1 MKKIVAAGSI
11 IVDKINAIDA
21 YPGAGELVQIRSRS
35 RAGGGLVH
43 NTGRDIRL
51 FSPDIPVAAFGMVGA
66 DEDGRF
72 VIEELESSGVD
83 VSGVKVSQ
91 VAGTSFTDVM
101 SVPGGERTF
110 FAYAGACAEWGYDD
124 FPFDRV
130 AEGDIVLLGYFLLL
144 EKIDGGDGLKIL
156 KELKRRGAM
165 TAIDLVTENSD
176 RYSLVREC
184 LPYVDYLV
192 INEIE
197 AARIVG
203 REMSPEELCRELME
217 LGVRER
223 VVIHMPERGVTLT
236 RGGEAVSRPS
246 LDIPR
251 GLIRGK
257 TGAGDAYCAGVLTG
271 IYRGAADA
279 EILELGALAAIGA
292 LTHVGA
298 VEGVK
303 TENELRELVAR
314 FKNTSC

>member
-11 IVDKINAIDA
+11 IVDKINAINA

-66 DEDGRF
+66 DDDGRF